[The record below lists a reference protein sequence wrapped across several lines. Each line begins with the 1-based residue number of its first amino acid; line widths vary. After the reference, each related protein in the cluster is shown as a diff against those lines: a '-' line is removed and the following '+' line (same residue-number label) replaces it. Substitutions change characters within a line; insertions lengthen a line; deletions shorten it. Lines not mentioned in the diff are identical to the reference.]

1 MPIQHSVRE
10 SISEV
15 ARWRASWRAMW
26 SGATGV
32 NCTTH
37 VSDVMAQVFVFFMSV
52 FLLTF
57 YKGFIYFSFSAFS
70 FLSSTLCLKFYS
82 QLLYESHTK
91 NYTETCAYKLQ
102 DKFVCICA
110 LKVV

>member
-15 ARWRASWRAMW
+15 ARWRAMW
-26 SGATGV
+26 SGAAGV

-52 FLLTF
+52 FLLTL

-91 NYTETCAYKLQ
+91 NYTETCAYKLH
-102 DKFVCICA
+102 DKFVHICA